1 MIYYPEMN
9 NTIQMLHDRN
19 FCILPV
25 FLLAIIL
32 FSQSSQAL
40 RLTDGLYFTVPQN
53 GTQEVYFILPD
64 DVGAGLGKADYFITT
79 VTDWT
84 VDLTDQVVS
93 TEENNTAIIP
103 IRFFST
109 GRKEGD
115 CSNYTVTISAP
126 SLKLS
131 KSWKGGV
138 CLSKYADVDIS
149 SSGGD
154 AKSVL
159 NENVDLFSVGF
170 RTYTKNARPGETV
183 PVEMLVQSTAGLT
196 IDVTLQSEAFLDKRS
211 LVVQTNQS
219 SGSQSFEVSASSAS
233 TGSYTIVLTA
243 KARGCSLASC
253 TKQSSMELVVSE
265 AGPQD
270 GFAIS
275 IFPTNL
281 AIKSLEPVPFAFT
294 IQNSFEDEVNF
305 AVNVDRPFDLDSSLV
320 LDNFT
325 VPGLSERTVD
335 FTVTPHNLTGFYEI
349 KVTASAK
356 GTERSVSGYL
366 STNEMV
372 SDIYR
377 SADDAKAGA
386 NSSVKAGVDVSV
398 RNWYSSYSK
407 GTYGANL
414 TGYASLQDALDAARK
429 FNSSSGQAVPDDGIP
444 DVPEDKPSSPLT
456 WVIIPIAIAG
466 AAAVVIMLFRKR
478 RGGGEGEEVLEF
490 R

>member
-1 MIYYPEMN
+1 MKPWLLGMAV
-9 NTIQMLHDRN
+9 ML
-19 FCILPV
+19 FVLPS
-25 FLLAIIL
+25 A
-32 FSQSSQAL
+32 QAL

-53 GTQEVYFILPD
+53 GTQELYFILPD
-64 DVGAGLGKADYFITT
+64 DVGAGSGKADYFITT
-79 VTDWT
+79 TTDWT

-103 IRFFST
+103 IRFFSS

-115 CSNYTVTISAP
+115 CSNYTVSISAP

-138 CLSKYADVDIS
+138 CLSKYMDVDIS
-149 SSGGD
+149 ASGGD
-154 AKSVL
+154 AQTVL

-170 RTYTKNARPGETV
+170 RTYTKNAKPGEAV
-183 PVEMLVQSTAGLT
+183 QVEVLMQSQASLT

-211 LVVQTNQS
+211 FVAQTNQS
-219 SGSQSFEVSASSAS
+219 SGSQSFVVSASAAAQ
-233 TGSYTIVLTA
+233 GSYNIVLTA
-243 KARGCSLASC
+243 KARSCSLASC
-253 TKQSSMELVVSE
+253 TKQSSMQLVVSE
-265 AGPQD
+265 AGSQD

-281 AIKSLEPVPFAFT
+281 AIKTLEPVPFAFT
-294 IQNSFEDEVNF
+294 LQNSFSEEVNF
-305 AVNVDRPFDLDSSLV
+305 IVNVDRPLDMDSSFV

-325 VPGLSERTVD
+325 VPGLSEKTVD
-335 FTVTPHNLTGFYEI
+335 FTVTPRNLTGFYEI

-356 GTERSVSGYL
+356 GTERSVSAYL

-372 SDIYR
+372 SDAYR
-377 SADDAKAGA
+377 NADDAKAGA
-386 NSSVKAGVDVSV
+386 NSSVKAGVDASV

-407 GTYGANL
+407 DTYGANL

-429 FNSSSGQAVPDDGIP
+429 LNASSGQEPQNGNQSE
-444 DVPEDKPSSPLT
+444 VPEVMPSSPLT
-456 WVIIPIAIAG
+456 WIIIPIALGGVAV
-466 AAAVVIMLFRKR
+466 VVIMLFRKR
-478 RGGGEGEEVLEF
+478 KSGGEGEEILEF